1 MESVL
6 VTGAGGFIGFN
17 LVNELVENYQVYAL
31 IEKND
36 IHSRQKLHILKNVK
50 IIDDF
55 TYMLANPDIFPSF
68 KTIYHLAT
76 VGISPD
82 FSDISLFC
90 DINVK
95 MGCQLIDFAYGNKS
109 DLVVN
114 FGSCFEYGNHG
125 DNLLSETD
133 DCYPESLYA
142 ISKNASVR
150 LTTQYAKQKG
160 VSLITVRPFGV
171 FGVGEGMNRLAPSI
185 IYHGLRKEVLKLTA
199 GEQIRD
205 FVNVKDVVKSII
217 MLTCSE
223 RIKNYEIYNICSS
236 NPVKVKEFVK
246 EIIDTCGFDE
256 KLFKLGAIPYRKNE
270 AMIFAGNN
278 DKLLNTIDY
287 NFPDNHTKGIIDIF
301 ENLKKDV
308 NCKNE
313 F

>member
-90 DINVK
+90 DINIK
-95 MGCQLIDFAYGNKS
+95 MGCQLVDFAMKNKS
-109 DLVVN
+109 QLLVN

-125 DNLLSETD
+125 GKLLAETD

-142 ISKNASVR
+142 ISKNASVK
-150 LTTQYAKQKG
+150 LTTQYAKQKD

-171 FGVGEGMNRLAPSI
+171 FGVGEGINRLAPSI
-185 IYHGLRKEVLKLTA
+185 IYHGLQKEVLKLTA

-217 MLTCSE
+217 LLANSDK
-223 RIKNYEIYNICSS
+223 IKDYEIYNICSNCS
-236 NPVKVKEFVK
+236 VSVKTFAE
-246 EIIDTCGFDE
+246 EIISLLKFDK
-256 KLFKLGAIPYRKNE
+256 KLYQFGAIPYRKNE
-270 AMIFAGNN
+270 AMSFKGSNE
-278 DKLLNTIDY
+278 KLMKTIDY
-287 NFPDNHTKGIIDIF
+287 TFPENHTDGILDLYNEIKQRMGE
-301 ENLKKDV
+301 END
-308 NCKNE
+308 
-313 F
+313 